1 MFPTKSSVLC
11 FWVSISLKIALKK
24 SQTHIFL
31 NTIYGREG
39 MLISQISKVSFTK
52 KMVMVALLVT
62 SMASLAQ
69 LQTAVQV
76 VTNTNNAAESSQKNI
91 DRLSDQTEELL
102 VQYRTV
108 ISEIE
113 SLTVYNQQ
121 LESVVNDQN
130 SQIQSMNNQMTELE
144 STNRA
149 VVPMVIE
156 MVDMLRKIVD
166 ADIPFR
172 KADRVKRVE
181 ALESMLN
188 ASNVTT
194 SEKYRK
200 VAEAYQIELDYGRSV
215 STYQADIDN
224 GVKVNFLQ
232 IGRTALLYQTLD
244 EKHSGWYNPSTKQF
258 EQLDD
263 RYNASIKEGIR
274 IAAKQAAPNLV
285 GLPILFNV
293 AGE

>member
-1 MFPTKSSVLC
+1 
-11 FWVSISLKIALKK
+11 
-24 SQTHIFL
+24 
-31 NTIYGREG
+31 
-39 MLISQISKVSFTK
+39 MLVSQISKVSITK
-52 KMVMVALLVT
+52 SLVIFALMVT
-62 SMASLAQ
+62 SMASFAQ

-76 VTNTNNAAESSQKNI
+76 VTNSNNAAESSQKNI
-91 DRLSDQTEELL
+91 DRLNDQTEELL

-130 SQIQSMNNQMTELE
+130 SQIQSMNDQMTELE

-156 MVDMLRKIVD
+156 MVDMLRKIVES
-166 ADIPFR
+166 DIPFR
-172 KADRVKRVE
+172 INERLKRVE
-181 ALESMLN
+181 TLENMLN

-200 VAEAYQIELDYGRSV
+200 VTEAYQIELDYGRSV
-215 STYQADIDN
+215 STYQADID
-224 GVKVNFLQ
+224 GDVKVNFLQ

-244 EKHSGWYNPSTKQF
+244 EKHSGWYNPATNGF

-263 RYNASIKEGIR
+263 RYNSSIKEGIR

-285 GLPILFNV
+285 GLPILFDV

>member
-1 MFPTKSSVLC
+1 
-11 FWVSISLKIALKK
+11 
-24 SQTHIFL
+24 
-31 NTIYGREG
+31 
-39 MLISQISKVSFTK
+39 MLISQISKVNFTK
-52 KMVMVALLVT
+52 SLVVLALMVT
-62 SMASLAQ
+62 SMAGFAQ

-76 VTNTNNAAESSQKNI
+76 VTNTNNAAENSQKTV

-108 ISEIE
+108 LSEIE

-121 LESVVNDQN
+121 LEAVVNDQN
-130 SQIQSMNNQMTELE
+130 SQIQGMNAQMTELE

-156 MVDMLRKIVD
+156 MVDMLRKIVE
-166 ADIPFR
+166 ADVPFR
-172 KADRVKRVE
+172 INERLNRVTQ
-181 ALESMLN
+181 LENMLN

-200 VAEAYQIELDYGRSV
+200 VTEAYQIELDYGRSV
-215 STYQADIDN
+215 STYQANIDG
-224 GVKVNFLQ
+224 GVNVNFLQ

-244 EKHSGWYNPSTKQF
+244 EKKSGWYNTQARRF
-258 EQLDD
+258 EELPD
-263 RYNASIKEGIR
+263 RYNSAIKDGIR

-285 GLPILFNV
+285 GLPILFNFS
-293 AGE
+293 GE

>member
-1 MFPTKSSVLC
+1 
-11 FWVSISLKIALKK
+11 
-24 SQTHIFL
+24 
-31 NTIYGREG
+31 
-39 MLISQISKVSFTK
+39 MLISQISKAKVTK
-52 KMVMVALLVT
+52 GLVVLSLMVT
-62 SMASLAQ
+62 SFAGLAQ

-76 VTNTNNAAESSQKNI
+76 VTNTNNAAESSQQNI

-108 ISEIE
+108 LSEIE

-121 LESVVNDQN
+121 LEAVVNDQN
-130 SQIQSMNNQMTELE
+130 ATIQSMNAQMTELE

-156 MVDMLRKIVD
+156 MVDMLRKIVE
-166 ADIPFR
+166 ADVPFR
-172 KADRVKRVE
+172 INERLDRVTN
-181 ALESMLN
+181 LENMLN

-200 VAEAYQIELDYGRSV
+200 VTEAYQIELDYGRSV
-215 STYQADIDN
+215 STYQADIDG

-244 EKHSGWYNPSTKQF
+244 EKKSGWYNTETKRF
-258 EQLDD
+258 EELPDQ
-263 RYNASIKEGIR
+263 YNSPIKEGIR

-285 GLPILFNV
+285 GLPILFQV
-293 AGE
+293 SGE